1 LRSVGTGVFG
11 GTFDPP
17 HNGHVALARA
27 GLDHFALEHL
37 VVLVVADPGHRS
49 VDLDSETRLRLA
61 RAAFGEL
68 PRTDVRIDKYRFTV
82 DSLRAGE
89 WEEPIFL
96 VGADEFAD
104 FLTWK
109 EPDGVLELARLA
121 VGTRPGYEREQF
133 EDVLARLQRPERV
146 LFFEIEPVPISSRE
160 LRERLARG
168 DSIEGLVPPAVAQHV
183 RELGLYRR

>member
-1 LRSVGTGVFG
+1 LFSGLLG
-11 GTFDPP
+11 GTFNPP
-17 HNGHVALARA
+17 HNGHVALARG

-49 VDLDSETRLRLA
+49 VDVDAETRLRLA

-68 PRTDVRIDKYRFTV
+68 PRTEVRIDEHRFTV

-96 VGADEFAD
+96 VGADQFAD

-109 EPDGVLELARLA
+109 EPEGVLELARLG

-146 LFFEIEPVPISSRE
+146 LFFDIEPVPISSRE
-160 LRERLARG
+160 LRERLTKG
-168 DSIEGLVPPAVAQHV
+168 DSVDGLVPPAVAQLA